1 MIREEITLLA
11 WPVCCREP
19 RLLTRGWRR
28 TVTGCIECCRVCE
41 ACHTYWVLRWIP
53 GFEQHAIACES
64 GLWAGKPPARFQEK
78 GEQRGGRVS
87 LDKQGSFWREDE

>member
-1 MIREEITLLA
+1 VIREEITLPT

-19 RLLTRGWRR
+19 RLLTCGASR

-41 ACHTYWVLRWIP
+41 ACATYWVLRWIV
-53 GFEQHAIACES
+53 GREGEAIACET
-64 GLWAGKPPARFQEK
+64 GLWPGQPPSRFRER

-87 LDKQGSFWREDE
+87 LDKQGRFWSDCE